1 MQEAASGQMILHYV
15 EAQVEPL
22 SFFFW
27 TTLRFSFCRILCV
40 GTPDVSAD
48 RPHSNEWGVTFLYS
62 RAKVGVHS
70 GHAEIYNKWV
80 KHAETKFW
88 TFIFLPNLSKFFSKY
103 CQKIILFG
111 WQITFLWPLRF
122 ACCPCRWKDHQQ
134 TRKKKPHFSTRV
146 NACGSALTS
155 TAVLKQALWWLIDSR
170 SSRLPLSL
178 TGEMSASALGGGW
191 SQSLYS
197 SRLPERGSDEIA
209 LVLMD
214 VRAMLTLSKEQALC
228 LH

>member
-1 MQEAASGQMILHYV
+1 MGETCKNHIINIHCSAQPFQIL
-15 EAQVEPL
+15 L
-22 SFFFW
+22 
-27 TTLRFSFCRILCV
+27 
-40 GTPDVSAD
+40 
-48 RPHSNEWGVTFLYS
+48 
-62 RAKVGVHS
+62 KV
-70 GHAEIYNKWV
+70 
-80 KHAETKFW
+80 
-88 TFIFLPNLSKFFSKY
+88 LSKMSAFW
-103 CQKIILFG
+103 
-111 WQITFLWPLRF
+111 WQMTFLWTVRS

-134 TRKKKPHFSTRV
+134 IRKKKKKLHFSTRV

-155 TAVLKQALWWLIDSR
+155 TAVLKQALWWLIDSG

-178 TGEMSASALGGGW
+178 TGEMSASALNGGW

-214 VRAMLTLSKEQALC
+214 VRAILTLSKEQALC